1 MYHCINANVGII
13 CVCCQMCL
21 AVTPLLPFL
30 PLLTGG
36 LIPPPGG
43 VSAPQ
48 SLPQQGQQSQ
58 QNQQNDQN
66 EQNDQNDQDNQDDQ
80 NEQNQQSVEIPD
92 DIQSIEQFVDKFP
105 RSYSSLAEQ
114 TFRQG
119 VFSQNL
125 AIINVSF
132 TDPRSN
138 VYLLLF
144 SLFSNT
150 MLSKWWRSMILNEM
164 PNSNCWRLL
173 IFLQGCQY
181 FQFRLTTPCSLLG
194 SRLTS

>member
-1 MYHCINANVGII
+1 MTASNFIAAHFFISTYKYNLVDI

-164 PNSNCWRLL
+164 PNSSIWRL
-173 IFLQGCQY
+173 
-181 FQFRLTTPCSLLG
+181 
-194 SRLTS
+194 